1 MTENLAPIVLF
12 VYNRPQHTKRTIE
25 ALANNE
31 LASDSDLIIYADG
44 PKFNASEEELRNINM
59 VRTLFE
65 NQTLQFKSVKLI
77 KSDSNIGLASSIHRG
92 VTAVLNQYENIIVLE
107 DDLVTFQGFLRFMN
121 EALYVY
127 KDKSNVYSVNGYMF
141 PVDFDVNKSVL
152 LPYTSTWGWGTWR
165 SRWTIFDNDMSL
177 KETIKSN
184 DFIKSRFDLANYSY
198 VDMLDFKNNSWGI
211 KWYYSVFVRGGLGV
225 FPTFSLLDNIGNDG
239 SGENKSECNYLL
251 TANANYVT
259 VVEEDVIDLRFWSE
273 YLNYFSNVNDMKT
286 KNKSLVKR
294 LFNKLLVWLRK
305 F

>member
-1 MTENLAPIVLF
+1 
-12 VYNRPQHTKRTIE
+12 
-25 ALANNE
+25 
-31 LASDSDLIIYADG
+31 
-44 PKFNASEEELRNINM
+44 M

-165 SRWTIFDNDMSL
+165 SRWTIFDND
-177 KETIKSN
+177 IKVI
-184 DFIKSRFDLANYSY
+184 FFAIWRP
-198 VDMLDFKNNSWGI
+198 KN
-211 KWYYSVFVRGGLGV
+211 
-225 FPTFSLLDNIGNDG
+225 T
-239 SGENKSECNYLL
+239 
-251 TANANYVT
+251 
-259 VVEEDVIDLRFWSE
+259 
-273 YLNYFSNVNDMKT
+273 
-286 KNKSLVKR
+286 
-294 LFNKLLVWLRK
+294 
-305 F
+305 